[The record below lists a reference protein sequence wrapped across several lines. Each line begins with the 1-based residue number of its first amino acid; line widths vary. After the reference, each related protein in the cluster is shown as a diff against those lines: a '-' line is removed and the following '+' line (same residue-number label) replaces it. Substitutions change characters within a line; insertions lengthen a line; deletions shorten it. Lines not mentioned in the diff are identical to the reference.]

1 MKPEKSSTPFAIWC
15 KLATLA
21 SLLLA
26 GCAAQV
32 PTIKTQIVKV
42 PVPVQVPCPAPQ
54 VPPEPSYIEPQGTS
68 AEIIR
73 SLVLDFGLALG
84 DSRAL
89 RAQLGARPP
98 RPPASTPAAPAQ

>member
-1 MKPEKSSTPFAIWC
+1 MKRVLIICLF
-15 KLATLA
+15 
-21 SLLLA
+21 LA
-26 GCAAQV
+26 GCAAQPPIV
-32 PTIKTQIVKV
+32 QTQIVKV
-42 PVPVQVPCPAPQ
+42 PVPVQTPCPAPQ

-98 RPPASTPAAPAQ
+98 TPPASTPAAPAQ